1 MEIALLILTIVTI
14 ATIVNTLFILAIAAS
29 VSKLIKSIKGES
41 TTTKEAWFRIMQ
53 ERKLA
58 QMQDGNSPTYA
69 DHMARQSSEN
79 VRNWDGLPRIE
90 E

>member
-1 MEIALLILTIVTI
+1 MEFALFILTAVTIVTI
-14 ATIVNTLFILAIAAS
+14 LNTLFIVAIAAS
-29 VSKLIKSIKGES
+29 VSKLIKSIRGEPTNS
-41 TTTKEAWFRIMQ
+41 KETWSKIIQ

-69 DHMARQSSEN
+69 NNLPQPKSDLRH
-79 VRNWDGLPRIE
+79 WDGLPRLE